1 MQHGGVGP
9 MQGQANFFYNYAT
22 EDIPYAKKREYYG
35 EVLVKLGCVNTNSL
49 RPGYHEETKRLYG
62 VLEIRLKDRD
72 YLAGPGRGV
81 YSVADI
87 NVIPWIRF
95 YKKAGIESLDE
106 WPHLKVSTCMI
117 SIPERTHRT
126 HRLHFE

>member
-1 MQHGGVGP
+1 MK
-9 MQGQANFFYNYAT
+9 F
-22 EDIPYAKKREYYG
+22 
-35 EVLVKLGCVNTNSL
+35 GCVNAHSL

-62 VLEIRLKDRD
+62 VLEIRLQDRD
-72 YLAGPGRGV
+72 YLAGPGRGI
-81 YSVADI
+81 YSLADI

-117 SIPERTHRT
+117 PIRT
-126 HRLHFE
+126 